1 MKSRLHISALAALA
15 GLAVLFSC
23 TDINHLHEP
32 YLERGEQIYL
42 GKPDSVHLF
51 SGKNRVLA
59 DVWFSDVK
67 AKNLVVKYNGDT
79 DSVCIP
85 LVREPERPLR
95 SDPVSIEIPDVNE
108 GIATTFKFI
117 IYDANM
123 KYKSLTME
131 ALGSA
136 YGNDYQESI
145 QNRILTNAT
154 YEDGQLKLAWLST
167 GSTQIQYTEI
177 EYVAEN
183 GEKAVYKLK
192 PAETACTLG
201 VQAGSKVRY
210 RSMFLPEET
219 TVDPFYTEYKEF
231 VAGE

>member
-1 MKSRLHISALAALA
+1 MKNKLYISLIGLA
-15 GLAVLFSC
+15 GLTTFFSC

-32 YLERGEQIYL
+32 YLDRGEQIYL
-42 GKPDSVHLF
+42 GKPDSIHMF

-67 AKNLVVKYNGDT
+67 AKNLVVKYNGDI
-79 DSVCIP
+79 DSICIP
-85 LVREPERPLR
+85 LVRDPEHPLR

-123 KYKSLTME
+123 KYKSLTVE

-145 QNRILTNAT
+145 QNRILTNTT
-154 YEDGQLKLAWLST
+154 YKNGQLKIVWLST

-177 EYVAEN
+177 KYISEN
-183 GEKAVYKLK
+183 GEEMTHKLM
-192 PAETACTLG
+192 PTETECSFG

-210 RSMFLPEET
+210 RSVFLPEET
-219 TVDPFYTEYKEF
+219 TVDLFYTDYKVF
-231 VAGE
+231 VVE